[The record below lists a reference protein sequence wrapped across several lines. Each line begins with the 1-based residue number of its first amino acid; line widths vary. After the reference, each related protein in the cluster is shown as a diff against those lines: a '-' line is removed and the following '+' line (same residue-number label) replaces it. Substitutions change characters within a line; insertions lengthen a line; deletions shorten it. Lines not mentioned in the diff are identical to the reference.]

1 MKLSR
6 KIYAFIIVIVL
17 ICVSTISFATTELK
31 DGDKRLEIIIQFSD
45 WQDANRDTVSIPD
58 GVGIDK
64 ATKKLIELC
73 NQDLDTL
80 NSLNDTFTYDGLP
93 IWRAGAGQNQSTNGL
108 NTVIENAM
116 NEVRSGTQN
125 EERTEDDKE
134 KRENEIKNILAKKGF
149 RTMTV
154 EELRNIDKL
163 LKQYDT
169 LYHIDQYHPFYTY
182 LMECD
187 EALKRY
193 GESSSAYSQYNENHQ
208 ANREEEDNSSKQPGV
223 LGSSTP
229 NGGHTIDEIIN
240 EAENFMNIGKNQN
253 SKISA
258 NNLQLG
264 SNTLY
269 NILLGIGVFL
279 TVAVGM
285 YLGIKFML
293 ASAEDKA
300 KVKES
305 LIPYIAGCIVIFG
318 AFTIWKLAI
327 TLLSGIA

>member
-1 MKLSR
+1 MKLNK
-6 KIYAFIIVIVL
+6 KIYAFVIGILL
-17 ICVSTISFATTELK
+17 ICFSTISFATIDLK
-31 DGDKRLEIIIQFSD
+31 DGDKRLDIIIQFSD
-45 WQDANRDTVSIPD
+45 WQDANRDTVSIAD

-93 IWRAGAGQNQSTNGL
+93 IWKAGAGQNQSTNGL
-108 NTVIENAM
+108 NTVIENAI

-125 EERTEDDKE
+125 EERSEADKE
-134 KRENEIKNILAKKGF
+134 KRENEIKSILAEKGF

-169 LYHIDQYHPFYTY
+169 LYHINQYHPFYTY

-187 EALKRY
+187 EALKGY
-193 GESSSAYSQYNENHQ
+193 GESSSAYAQYNENNQ
-208 ANREEEDNSSKQPGV
+208 ANKNNSSKPHGV
-223 LGSSTP
+223 LGISTP
-229 NGGHTIDEIIN
+229 NGGHTIDEVIN
-240 EAENFMNIGKNQN
+240 EAENFMNIGKNQS
-253 SKISA
+253 SKIST

-269 NILLGIGVFL
+269 NILLGIGIFL
-279 TVAVGM
+279 AVAVGM

-300 KVKES
+300 KVKEA
-305 LIPYIAGCIVIFG
+305 LIPYIAGCVVIFG